1 MENYK
6 ETWVSTWYNPE
17 TFEKREIETKIPTH
31 MVEEIKKTLD
41 SMEGYLI
48 TPPIINEKDLSVV
61 FGIMDTSDENYGI
74 KYKVNITPNY

>member
-6 ETWVSTWYNPE
+6 ETWVNPE
-17 TFEKREIETKIPTH
+17 TSKKTEFETKIPTH

-41 SMEGYLI
+41 NMDGYLI

-61 FGIMDTSDENYGI
+61 FGVIDKSDENYRM
-74 KYKVNITPNY
+74 KYKVNITPNN

>member
-6 ETWVSTWYNPE
+6 ETWVSTWHNPE
-17 TFEKREIETKIPTH
+17 TFEKREVETKIPAH

-41 SMEGYLI
+41 GMDGYLI

-61 FGIMDTSDENYGI
+61 FGVMDMSDENYRM
-74 KYKVNITPNY
+74 KYKVNITPSN